1 MKFSSR
7 RCYAFFIKESIQVV
21 RDPSSIMIA
30 FILPLILLFLWGY
43 GISLDTNMIRIGV
56 VMEDTAPEAR
66 SLAYAFSHTKFF
78 EVTQGL
84 NRKDLVDQMI
94 RSKLRGVVV
103 IPEDFSDRVRRQ
115 DNAKIQVIAD
125 GSETNTANFVRNYAE
140 GVMATWLQGLQ
151 LEGDFSVN
159 SPIETQTQVWYNPE
173 LKSRYVLL
181 PGSIAITMTLIG
193 ILLTALVVAREWERG
208 SMESLLTTS
217 LKTSEFI
224 IGKLGPYFIL
234 GLGSMLMCLIVST
247 TLFTV
252 PFRGSYWVLFAST
265 SLFLVAGLG
274 IGFLISTTSKNQY
287 VATQMAL
294 FLGFLPSFILSGV
307 IYEIS
312 SMPMLLRGI
321 TYMVPARYFVSILQ
335 CLYLS
340 GNAWGLLLP
349 NLFGLAVIASVIM
362 WLIRRKISSRL
373 E

>member
-1 MKFSSR
+1 MDFSVR
-7 RCYAFFIKESIQVV
+7 RCYAFFIKESIQVM

-43 GISLDTNMIRIGV
+43 GISLDTNVIRIGV

-66 SLAYAFSHTKFF
+66 SLAHAFSRTRFF
-78 EVTQGL
+78 DVTQSL
-84 NRKDLVDQMI
+84 NRKDLIDQMI
-94 RSKLRGVVV
+94 RSKLRGVIV

-115 DNAKIQVIAD
+115 VGVKVQVIAD
-125 GSETNTANFVRNYAE
+125 GSETNTANFVQNYAE
-140 GVMATWLQGLQ
+140 GVLATWLKGLQ
-151 LEGDFSVN
+151 LEGNPVVN
-159 SPIETQTQVWYNPE
+159 IPIETQTQVWYNPE

-224 IGKLGPYFIL
+224 VGKLAPYFIL
-234 GLGSMLMCLIVST
+234 GLGSMLMCLIVSIT
-247 TLFTV
+247 IFTV
-252 PFRGSYWVLFAST
+252 PFRGSYWLLFVST
-265 SLFLVAGLG
+265 SLFLIAALG
-274 IGFLISTTSKNQY
+274 IGLYISTATKNQY
-287 VATQMAL
+287 LATQLAL

-312 SMPMLLRGI
+312 SMPIILRGV
-321 TYMVPARYFVSILQ
+321 TYFVPARYFVSILQ

-340 GNAWGLLLP
+340 GNVWGLILP
-349 NLFGLAVIASVIM
+349 NLLGLAMISSGII
-362 WLIRRKISSRL
+362 WLIKRKISNRL